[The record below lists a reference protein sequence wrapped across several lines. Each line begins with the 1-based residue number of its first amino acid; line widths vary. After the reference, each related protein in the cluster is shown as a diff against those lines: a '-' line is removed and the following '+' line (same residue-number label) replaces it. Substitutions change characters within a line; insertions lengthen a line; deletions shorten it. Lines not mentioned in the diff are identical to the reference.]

1 MRGIAARTATI
12 SASPVGQVPG
22 GPHGLAGVRH
32 WSTCTLLKA
41 TLPTAL
47 LVVLGACRDDNETP
61 HGADSDGTS
70 NSAPVIVGTPA
81 TKAVAGVTYE
91 FVPDAADADD
101 DVLTFAIE
109 NRPDWAT
116 FSPTTGRL
124 SGRPPASAAA
134 RVYADILISVSDSKA
149 VADLPAYDLEVESD
163 PDFANVPENS
173 GTCTKLTSELPQK
186 MWETAATF
194 DPETGELVHHGG
206 HVTYEQSSY
215 TYLYHPDNGTIR
227 RAKPRRTPP
236 RVCLQDGT
244 YAESRKVSVFA
255 HGLSGH
261 GSMPPGE
268 FKNGIYTA
276 LETADETGPWLYD
289 SAKDDFEYART
300 VGNRFTSFQHAPMA
314 YDASSDVV
322 YSLGETE
329 LFIYSV
335 QLNKVFRRALPI
347 ELHRRRDYGA
357 AVDPIH
363 RKLVIFG
370 GVSPTQWQYLRSDL
384 GLPDSEFQN
393 HVKKDTWMYRLE
405 DDTWEKL
412 PQTVQP
418 PRGYPGSDFIKYM
431 MVYEPRN
438 GNILL
443 RVTPIEDVVYD
454 RAPVASGRD
463 LGLQYLCSAVEEAD
477 SRRRTTLPGL
487 DDL

>member
-1 MRGIAARTATI
+1 
-12 SASPVGQVPG
+12 
-22 GPHGLAGVRH
+22 
-32 WSTCTLLKA
+32 
-41 TLPTAL
+41 
-47 LVVLGACRDDNETP
+47 
-61 HGADSDGTS
+61 
-70 NSAPVIVGTPA
+70 
-81 TKAVAGVTYE
+81 
-91 FVPDAADADD
+91 
-101 DVLTFAIE
+101 
-109 NRPDWAT
+109 
-116 FSPTTGRL
+116 
-124 SGRPPASAAA
+124 
-134 RVYADILISVSDSKA
+134 
-149 VADLPAYDLEVESD
+149 
-163 PDFANVPENS
+163 
-173 GTCTKLTSELPQK
+173 

-276 LETADETGPWLYD
+276 LKTADETGPWLYD

-347 ELHRRRDYGA
+347 ELHRRRNYGA

-393 HVKKDTWMYRLE
+393 YVKKDTWMYRLE

-463 LGLQYLCSAVEEAD
+463 LGVQYLCSAVEEAG
-477 SRRRTTLPGL
+477 SQRRTTLPKP